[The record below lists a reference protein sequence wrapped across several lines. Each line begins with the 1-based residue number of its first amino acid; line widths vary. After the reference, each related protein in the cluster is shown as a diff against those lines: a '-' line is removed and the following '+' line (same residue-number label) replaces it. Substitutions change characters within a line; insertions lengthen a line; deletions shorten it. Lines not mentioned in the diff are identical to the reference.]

1 MLGLPSVVD
10 YSYGLLDFLLKTRIP
25 LVPTVTETFVRSTFF
40 AQFIPGETAEECL
53 PAMEAL
59 RRDNTGSALNYSA
72 EADAITLEGELDIET
87 RRYQEI
93 ERALDVQGDF
103 EQRMQAEGWAP
114 GSSAFAVKVS
124 GLIDGNILK
133 RASSALHQTRATAAS
148 RIGQEVQDPGFAYEG
163 DGQIISSSATRVSIP
178 DSVLSL
184 LNTGDLE
191 KLQLLWERLD
201 SLAQRAKRNG
211 VKLILDAEETWLN
224 PAIDSYTL
232 LLSMKY
238 NRPTTTRNSSVRSNR
253 PVVYGTYQSYLM
265 RQPAFLKAAIE
276 HAEENGYALGL
287 KVVRGG
293 YITKE
298 KAAGEAKGLP
308 GNGAVW
314 ASKPLTDASYNGSV
328 ETVLETLKTQLVSGK
343 SLPLSVIFGTHN
355 TDSVQTII
363 QTLESKGLA
372 SRSPNGALSLRKDV
386 EGRVNVAQLYGMR
399 DDLSDVIRSA
409 FAPSKSAISMCFI
422 AYGTLRE

>member
-211 VKLILDAEETWLN
+211 
-224 PAIDSYTL
+224 YTL

-386 EGRVNVAQLYGMR
+386 EGRVNVAQLYEW
-399 DDLSDVIRSA
+399 VRSYA
-409 FAPSKSAISMCFI
+409 SVSGWA
-422 AYGTLRE
+422 